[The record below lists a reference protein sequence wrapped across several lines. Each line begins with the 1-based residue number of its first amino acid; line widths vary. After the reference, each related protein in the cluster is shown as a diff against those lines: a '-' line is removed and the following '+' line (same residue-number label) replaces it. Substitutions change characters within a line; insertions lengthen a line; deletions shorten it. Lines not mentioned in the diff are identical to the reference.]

1 MNDKTV
7 YSMDEMM
14 VIGFDPLPY
23 KMMEQEGEFKATLDF
38 KRWGKKQNLVA
49 YFSVEE
55 IGKIV
60 ASTFWNREY
69 LNLKE
74 IPMGSKLIITF
85 GRKGKTGNYLRKLQ
99 VLDFEGNIKETYE

>member
-38 KRWGKKQNLVA
+38 KRWGKSRTWLHI
-49 YFSVEE
+49 F
-55 IGKIV
+55 
-60 ASTFWNREY
+60 
-69 LNLKE
+69 LLKE
-74 IPMGSKLIITF
+74 
-85 GRKGKTGNYLRKLQ
+85 
-99 VLDFEGNIKETYE
+99 